1 MRSDPAKG
9 GASAF
14 HPYSSGAT
22 MKKQLLTLLF
32 STALAASASA
42 HANLLFEDTFN
53 AETRALNSSLSNWTV
68 SNGSIDVIGTGY
80 FDFYPGNGNYLDLD
94 GSTRN
99 AGRITTVTSFA
110 LNPGVTYLL
119 SFDLGGSKR
128 GDSNSVNV
136 ALGNFSETFTLASS
150 AGWQNVTRS
159 ISVLGDMS
167 SRLSFDHAGG
177 DNMGLILDNVSVT
190 AVPEPE
196 TYALM
201 LAGLGLMGF
210 MVRRRV
216 R

>member
-1 MRSDPAKG
+1 
-9 GASAF
+9 
-14 HPYSSGAT
+14 
-22 MKKQLLTLLF
+22 MKKPLLTLLF
-32 STALAASASA
+32 STAMAASAST
-42 HANLLFEDTFN
+42 HANLLFEDNFN
-53 AETRALNSSLSNWTV
+53 AEARKLNTTLSNWTV

-94 GSTRN
+94 GSSRN
-99 AGRITTVTSFA
+99 AGKITTLTSFA
-110 LNPGVTYLL
+110 LNPGFTYLL

-150 AGWQNVTRS
+150 AGWQNITRS
-159 ISVLGDMS
+159 ITVQGDMS

-201 LAGLGLMGF
+201 LAGLGLVGF
-210 MVRRRV
+210 VARRRM

>member
-1 MRSDPAKG
+1 
-9 GASAF
+9 
-14 HPYSSGAT
+14 
-22 MKKQLLTLLF
+22 MKKPLLTLLF
-32 STALAASASA
+32 STVLAASASA
-42 HANLLFEDTFN
+42 HANLLFEDNFN
-53 AETRALNSSLSNWTV
+53 AEARELNTTLSNWTV

-94 GSTRN
+94 GSSRN
-99 AGRITTVTSFA
+99 AGKITTLTSFA
-110 LNPGVTYLL
+110 LNPGFTYLL

-150 AGWQNVTRS
+150 AGWQNITRS
-159 ISVLGDMS
+159 ITVQGDMS